1 MSIRDIDIVIAAILM
16 AVATVLSRI
25 TDAAVAMTVLA
36 LLVAVAVIVL
46 GEDRLEGLWR
56 EYCREPDVAPP
67 RPRKTVPELPARRAK
82 MNTRAPRKMGLA
94 PARVVQRDDRSF
106 IRVA

>member
-1 MSIRDIDIVIAAILM
+1 MTIRDIDIVIAAILM

-25 TDAAVAMTVLA
+25 TDAAVALTVLA
-36 LLVAVAVIVL
+36 LLVSLAVIVL
-46 GEDRLEGLWR
+46 GEDRLEALWR
-56 EYCREPDVAPP
+56 EYCREPDVAP

-82 MNTRAPRKMGLA
+82 VNTRAPRKMGLA